1 MIVVRLLY
9 RQDEIIPFLWFEFIS
24 TTSEKSLN
32 QTQMVNLSLVL
43 KFRPLYAYW
52 KVPEQDFLTPHPP
65 STPYRIESAYF
76 DLNL

>member
-9 RQDEIIPFLWFEFIS
+9 RQDEIIPFLWFEVIW

-32 QTQMVNLSLVL
+32 QTQMTLNSDLYTHTG
-43 KFRPLYAYW
+43 KFQSRIIG
-52 KVPEQDFLTPHPP
+52 PP
-65 STPYRIESAYF
+65 PTSTPDRIESAYL